1 MSTWVPGSD
10 ANFGTSPLLATPVV
24 PGTPHRFAFH
34 RHFAIALFFTDP
46 CVHVTGSPKPRAG
59 TRFKVCPG
67 HINHAHSSGD
77 VRKKIG
83 PLLRVQ
89 KNYAKNHR
97 HRQQNRDLNPPPLHK
112 HFRVL
117 TAAPPA
123 SRHTSSNR
131 CWLFL
136 HDERW
141 PRTVFCVK
149 MCRFDQLGAC

>member
-67 HINHAHSSGD
+67 HIDHAHSSGH

-89 KNYAKNHR
+89 KNYAKKSPS
-97 HRQQNRDLNPPPLHK
+97 Q
-112 HFRVL
+112 
-117 TAAPPA
+117 AAKQGFEPSTFAQTLPHA
-123 SRHTSSNR
+123 NR
-131 CWLFL
+131 CTTRITPHKFEPLLAIF
-136 HDERW
+136 
-141 PRTVFCVK
+141 
-149 MCRFDQLGAC
+149 AS